1 MEKDFEKLM
10 KELNNLMNEMGD
22 MFKEFDKASKE
33 ATGKTLDEI
42 IKMPVKTPEERKAFV
57 EELLKIKEKLDGKKP
72 RNFDGSYVKITGGK
86 HCTSFEAKGSKN
98 DVIHLLAQG
107 VSAMIKNLDLDK
119 EKSKE
124 FLNMFIDEVK
134 SMNDNGIII

>member
-1 MEKDFEKLM
+1 MEKDLD
-10 KELNNLMNEMGD
+10 NLMGD
-22 MFKEFDKASKE
+22 LIKMVKDFTEAFDKASKE

-42 IKMPVKTPEERKAFV
+42 IKMPVGTLEEKKAFV
-57 EELLKIKEKLDGKKP
+57 DELLKIKEKLDGKKLC
-72 RNFDGSYVKITGGK
+72 NFDGSYVKITGGK

-98 DVIHLLAQG
+98 NVIHLLAQG

-134 SMNDNGIII
+134 EMLNNGIVL